1 MNIFYLDSDPQTCA
15 EMHISKHVVKMIIEY
30 AQLMSTAHRFLDGYE
45 EIEKRYVHGSLPA
58 RYRNTKVW
66 RLNDARDTTLYKA
79 THINHPSAIWCRQSE
94 ANYVWLYKM
103 WVHLL
108 EEYTYR
114 YGKIHACSKLLEPL
128 KDVPEKIA
136 QKPFTPPTPAM
147 PDDVKV
153 PGDELA
159 SYHNYYNK
167 NKRGFAS
174 WQGKVN
180 SRQIPSWYSV

>member
-1 MNIFYLDSDPQTCA
+1 MNIFYLSENAQECA
-15 EMHISKHVVKMIIEY
+15 QMHLSKHVTKMCIEY
-30 AQLMSTAHRFLDGYE
+30 PQLMSTAHRVLDGYE
-45 EIEKRYVHGSLPA
+45 EMEKRYVHGSLPA

-94 ANYVWLYKM
+94 ANYTWLYKM

-128 KDVPEKIA
+128 KDAPKNIT

-174 WQGKVN
+174 WQGKIN
-180 SRQIPSWYSV
+180 SRPTPSWYSV